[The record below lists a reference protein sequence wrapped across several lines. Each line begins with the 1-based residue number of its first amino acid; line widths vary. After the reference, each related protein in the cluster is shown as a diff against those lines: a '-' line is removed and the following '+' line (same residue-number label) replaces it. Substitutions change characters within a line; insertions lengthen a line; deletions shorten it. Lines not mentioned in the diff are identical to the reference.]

1 VSYVTK
7 TEDPRD
13 YKVSFERIKNEL
25 GYEPHYRVPSGIEE
39 LVGALEQERFGDPF
53 SPRYSNIG

>member
-1 VSYVTK
+1 MTK

-25 GYEPHYRVPSGIEE
+25 GYEPRYRVPSGIEE
-39 LVGALEQERFGDPF
+39 LVGALEEERFGDPF